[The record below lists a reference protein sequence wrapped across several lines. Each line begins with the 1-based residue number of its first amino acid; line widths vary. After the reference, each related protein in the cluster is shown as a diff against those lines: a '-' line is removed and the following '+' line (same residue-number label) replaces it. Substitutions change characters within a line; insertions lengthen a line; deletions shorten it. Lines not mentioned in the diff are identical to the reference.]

1 MAVDVF
7 AVGKWDRTGS
17 TLQEVTL
24 WISSWGQQEV
34 VQIFEELSGKR
45 FQVQQRPEE
54 ALQSQKSG
62 TSDPLQESFAA
73 LMLYYSRGD
82 VIDMKLTLQNFPI
95 ALISVKAY
103 AKRILAIGSK
113 GATIQ
118 AT

>member
-1 MAVDVF
+1 VAVDVF

-45 FQVQQRPEE
+45 FQVQQHPEE

-62 TSDPLQESFAA
+62 TSDPLQES
-73 LMLYYSRGD
+73 L
-82 VIDMKLTLQNFPI
+82 PH
-95 ALISVKAY
+95 
-103 AKRILAIGSK
+103 
-113 GATIQ
+113 
-118 AT
+118 